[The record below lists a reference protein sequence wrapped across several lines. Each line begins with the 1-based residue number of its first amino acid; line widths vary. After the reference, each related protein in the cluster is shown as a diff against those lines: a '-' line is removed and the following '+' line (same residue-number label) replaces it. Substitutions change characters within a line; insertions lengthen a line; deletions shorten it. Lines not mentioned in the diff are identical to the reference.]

1 MLNTE
6 QILIK
11 VAQYF
16 DLDLVR
22 LGIKQST
29 EKSRLY
35 KHQLTKETIEHIVNS
50 IYKEIESLDIN
61 SSIKEIIEEFM
72 KHYAYITKEIYS
84 AYDDKREKEIDW
96 LLLKHFIIPFFA
108 IRLSQN
114 TSFYDDRIDKGLPG
128 GDFWYFPS
136 FDSNSAKIC
145 FPVNKIMKWLID
157 LHGGSNQ
164 DFYCMKKYDFNENT
178 YLNISD
184 STLKD
189 WHDNFVLP
197 QVKNIKELASYK
209 FVYEGVFNNNHEDSI
224 EAQFNSAIEFIKSKS
239 LSVDELKL
247 EVPNLNNLLDR
258 LYSDNLS
265 NEEKERF
272 VLYIEQRWAKPT
284 PKQIEYLLTISRVSQ
299 ACYKALC
306 DYFNINEESTTID
319 ENKTIQL
326 VWLFSSIYNA
336 ELDIKLNGTSKIF
349 KLFESYIYN
358 IHKIEEHEKE
368 ALDQIIAS
376 IYHEMKLITHNYNID
391 EILILYSPNK
401 RNMEQAMLNFKSKK
415 LYSNLKKTQNQQ
427 VYQAIKHLNE
437 IVDVDKMLKY
447 IYSITDNEI
456 LYNIGNY
463 FQGNN
468 YLTNEIV
475 EPNLAVALTIH
486 VRYSLVAHDLLNKQ
500 IAYSKVLNLL
510 TFSYYPRMLNKDDVE
525 EWLFELEKIS
535 DVNDFRSNLINL
547 SYHGYH
553 LINQQDEIKIIALI
567 EQYKQSIKK
576 MKPEEYNPQFL
587 FVAQDYML
595 NIGNKKLYNK
605 LKKINEKHSLYS
617 AHHSNKFYFYR

>member
-16 DLDLVR
+16 DLDLTR

-35 KHQLTKETIEHIVNS
+35 KHQLTKETIEHITNS

-61 SSIKEIIEEFM
+61 SSVKEIIKEFM

-84 AYDDKREKEIDW
+84 AYDEKREKEIDW

-128 GDFWYFPS
+128 GDFWYFPT
-136 FDSNSAKIC
+136 FDSNSSKIC

-164 DFYCMKKYDFNENT
+164 DFYCMKKYDFNEDT

-189 WHDNFVLP
+189 WHDNLVLP
-197 QVKNIKELASYK
+197 KVKNIKELASYN
-209 FVYEGVFNNNHEDSI
+209 FIYDGVFNNNHEDSI
-224 EAQFNSAIEFIKSKS
+224 EAQFNFAMEFIKSKS

-247 EVPNLNNLLDR
+247 EVPNWNNLLDR

-272 VLYIEQRWAKPT
+272 ILYIEQRWAKPT
-284 PKQIEYLLTISRVSQ
+284 PKQIEYLLTVSRVSQ
-299 ACYKALC
+299 ACYKGLC
-306 DYFNINEESTTID
+306 DYFNIEEEAITID
-319 ENKTIQL
+319 ENNVIQL
-326 VWLFSSIYNA
+326 VRLFSSIYNTEI
-336 ELDIKLNGTSKIF
+336 ELRVSGKSEVLEIFELYIQNINKIQG
-349 KLFESYIYN
+349 Y
-358 IHKIEEHEKE
+358 EKE

-376 IYHEMKLITHNYNID
+376 IYNDMGLKTDNCNID
-391 EILILYSPNK
+391 EILILFSPNK
-401 RNMEQAMLNFKSKK
+401 ENKKQAIMNFKSKK
-415 LYSNLKKTQNQQ
+415 LYDNYKETQNRQ
-427 VYQAIKHLNE
+427 VYQALEYIKETGNE
-437 IVDVDKMLKY
+437 DKILKY
-447 IYSITDNEI
+447 IYSITDNEV
-456 LYNIGNY
+456 LHNIGDY

-486 VRYSLVAHDLLNKQ
+486 VRYSLVAHDLLNKEN
-500 IAYSKVLNLL
+500 AYSKVLNIL
-510 TFSYYPRMLNKDDVE
+510 TFSYYPRMLDKEDVDK
-525 EWLFELEKIS
+525 WLFKLEKIS
-535 DVNDFRSNLINL
+535 NANDFRSKLINL

-553 LINQQDEIKIIALI
+553 LINQQDKIKIIALI
-567 EQYKQSIKK
+567 EQYKQAIKK

-617 AHHSNKFYFYR
+617 THHSNKFYFYR